1 MLPRRAACGRFSLLF
16 PGACIALALV
26 ASCSSYSRSM
36 GDGTVNEIPSIFD
49 QHRVLVRPVTT
60 EGDTLVFYTDTGGGL
75 DRIYEPVV
83 DRLGLRAYRM
93 ALGSDSVSVTTWP
106 EWGEGAWIP
115 SPDTLGPPAGG
126 LLIVPFDG
134 AASIHDS
141 ATAGFLGRLWFA
153 HRVWTFDYPA
163 QRLLFH
169 AVDSI
174 RVEESKR
181 GVRLGFQVDSA
192 GRRTMHFP
200 RIRIAVAGESLDL
213 LFDTGATVTLTDS
226 ALAIVDDGGPARRAS
241 SFISA
246 AVFDRWRAEHPDW
259 RVVERAT
266 GFDADLIQVPRI
278 TIGEHEVGPVWFE
291 RRPEGVFEHHMSRWM
306 DREIAG
312 ALGGNALRFFRVTID
327 YHNARATFELPEG

>member
-1 MLPRRAACGRFSLLF
+1 MLPPRAAYGRPSLLF
-16 PGACIALALV
+16 TSACIALVFV
-26 ASCSSYSRSM
+26 ASCSRSVE
-36 GDGTVNEIPSIFD
+36 DGAVIEIPSIFD

-60 EGDTLVFYTDTGGGL
+60 DGDTLLFYTDTGGGL

-83 DRLGLRAYRM
+83 DRLGLRASRM

-106 EWGEGAWIP
+106 EWRQGAWLP
-115 SPDTLGPPAGG
+115 SPDTLGPLAGG
-126 LLIVPFDG
+126 LLIVPVDE
-134 AASIHDS
+134 AASRIHDS

-153 HRVWTFDYPA
+153 DRVWTFDYPA

-169 AVDSI
+169 SVDSI
-174 RVEESKR
+174 RVEESKG
-181 GVRLGFQVDSA
+181 GVLLGFQVDSA

-200 RIRIAVAGESLDL
+200 SIRIAVAGDSLDL
-213 LFDTGATVTLTDS
+213 LFDTGATVTLTES
-226 ALAIVDDGGPARRAS
+226 ALAIVGDGGPARRAS

-246 AVFDRWRAEHPDW
+246 AVFDGWRAEHQDW

-291 RRPEGVFEHHMSRWM
+291 RRPAGVFEKQMSRWM
-306 DREIAG
+306 DREIVG
-312 ALGGNALRFFRVTID
+312 ALGGNALRFFRVTVD
-327 YHNARATFELPEG
+327 YPNARATFDLPER